1 MVPDIQI
8 PVCGTGDLRSAGVY
22 RYPSA
27 LSGPRRQ
34 GGGGRHLSG
43 YQALDERELRLHH
56 SQEGLQHPLKRL
68 LPESRS
74 CPICLLSSDI
84 Q

>member
-27 LSGPRRQ
+27 LFGPRRQ
-34 GGGGRHLSG
+34 GGGGVISADIKHWMN
-43 YQALDERELRLHH
+43 
-56 SQEGLQHPLKRL
+56 
-68 LPESRS
+68 ESYAYTTVRKVYN
-74 CPICLLSSDI
+74 IL
-84 Q
+84 